1 MNLPQGMSF
10 VIKHALGFRSRCV
23 FHVFANRANSGDWLS
38 ARAIRSLLKPRYCVE
53 LLCDRE
59 YIRQT
64 LAVLRFATSD
74 DLIVI
79 GGGGL
84 IKDTFAPLWKG
95 IAGLNPSIPV
105 VLWGIGA
112 CVHKRGGAP
121 LPIADVT
128 AVARRARM
136 VSLRDDLSRDY
147 LRELNPDPALAC
159 PSLSAVITH
168 CRKTELMRSAPS
180 PLKDGL
186 LHVIHD
192 RLVSGA
198 VKEEMTSAAREM
210 ALRWGLSYRETD
222 NMIPDGDERELTRLL
237 DRYARASIVVSS
249 RLHGCIMGIG
259 AGCKVLAVSG
269 DLKIESFMSAA
280 GLADW
285 VLEGQ
290 DAGPISSKLKAVA
303 EQPSIGPF
311 LDFAEKATL
320 DLADRIRR
328 MAPHLFYA

>member
-1 MNLPQGMSF
+1 MGFL
-10 VIKHALGFRSRCV
+10 IRRALGFKSPCM
-23 FHVFANRANSGDWLS
+23 FHVFANRVNAGDWLS
-38 ARAIRSLLKPRYCVE
+38 ARAIRSLLKPRHCVE

-59 YIRQT
+59 YVKGT
-64 LAVLRFATSD
+64 LAVLRYATAD

-95 IAGLNPSIPV
+95 LAELDPSIPV
-105 VLWGIGA
+105 VLWGIGV
-112 CVHKRGGAP
+112 CVHKQGGAP
-121 LPIADVT
+121 LPIA
-128 AVARRARM
+128 AVEEVVRRARV

-147 LRELNPDPALAC
+147 FQELNLPPALTC
-159 PSLSAVITH
+159 PSLGAVTIH
-168 CRKTELMRSAPS
+168 CRRTGTGIVQSAPL

-186 LHVIHD
+186 LHVAHD

-198 VKEEMTSAAREM
+198 VKEKITSAAREM
-210 ALRWGLSYRETD
+210 ALRSGLRYRELD
-222 NMIPDGDERELTRLL
+222 NLVPGGDEQGLKYLL

-249 RLHGCIMGIG
+249 RLHGCVMGIG

-280 GLADW
+280 GLQDW
-285 VLEGQ
+285 VLDVQ
-290 DAGPISSKLKAVA
+290 DSESLADRLRTTG
-303 EQPSIGPF
+303 EQPATGKF
-311 LDFAEKATL
+311 LDFSMNGNLHIAE
-320 DLADRIRR
+320 RIRR